1 VKPAGQTIRGQR
13 VCCSNRGQRGGCGR
27 TFSVFLARVLPR
39 HSFTATGLWSLLAA
53 LLAAGSVRAAA
64 HALGLPFG
72 LETVY
77 HLLARLRARLD
88 ELRSR
93 LARRAKE
100 PLSAQAD
107 PLRHTLEHLQKLFP
121 QAPCPVSE
129 FQLAFQQPFLG

>member
-1 VKPAGQTIRGQR
+1 M
-13 VCCSNRGQRGGCGR
+13 
-27 TFSVFLARVLPR
+27 FLAGVLPR

-53 LLAAGSVRAAA
+53 LLAPGSVRAAV

-88 ELRSR
+88 VVRSR
-93 LARRAKE
+93 LARRGKE
-100 PLSAQAD
+100 PPSAQVD

-121 QAPCPVSE
+121 QASCPVSE
-129 FQLAFQQPFLG
+129 YQLAFQQPFLG